1 VQSEDFDNEWLG
13 LFERVLAERAIKDP
27 DEVEPEV
34 WNAFCVYAMV
44 FCPGVMEW

>member
-1 VQSEDFDNEWLG
+1 VQSDDFDNEWLG
-13 LFERVLAERAIKDP
+13 LFERVLAERAIN
-27 DEVEPEV
+27 EVEPEV